1 MLVFASCSA
10 IPSASAEEACRS
22 IFSGWQDAADRCAF
36 EPSMPDPEV
45 CELSYSYDAD
55 MLEDDCLPWMK
66 TAPCEELGNPQF
78 QAHCGKVMYFRTW

>member
-1 MLVFASCSA
+1 
-10 IPSASAEEACRS
+10 
-22 IFSGWQDAADRCAF
+22 
-36 EPSMPDPEV
+36 MPDPEV